1 MASGT
6 DPRPRLFQATDPA
19 SVAAFRFWFGV
30 VLSGEALRFLLSGKL
45 REDYLDTSYQFKY
58 YGFGWV
64 QTLPEPWLQGV
75 FVLLGACGLLV
86 AVGLWYRAA
95 SGLLFLC
102 FAYIF
107 LIEKARYLNHYY
119 LVILLAFLLAVLPV
133 DRGWSLDARR
143 RGEQRALPRWVLE
156 LLRAQI
162 GLVYFFAGIAKLN
175 ADWLR
180 ARPLLDW
187 LPERSNHPV
196 LGRLLEQDWNA
207 WAFSYGGLALDL
219 FCWPLLAWRRTRALT
234 FVFVLSFHLLNASI
248 FGIGMFPWM
257 MIGATTIFFEPG
269 WPRRLLRRPLPELTY
284 ELPKL
289 AARSGARAFFV
300 LYLAIQFALPLRH
313 WLYPGNVNWT
323 EEGHRFSWHMKL
335 RDKEASVTFRVT
347 DLAAGQTSF
356 ADPYV
361 DLKSWQLR
369 KMSGRP
375 DMIHQYALHLA
386 ERERSSPD
394 GPPLQ
399 VRVTCYCSL
408 NGRPRQLLID
418 PAVDLAAQPRG
429 YARAAW
435 ILPLKTPLLD
445 DL

>member
-1 MASGT
+1 MASHPE
-6 DPRPRLFQATDPA
+6 PRSRLFQATDPA
-19 SVAAFRFWFGV
+19 SVAAFRFWFGA
-30 VLSGEALRFLLSGKL
+30 VLCGEAVRFLLTGKL
-45 REDYLDTSYQFKY
+45 WEDYLDTSYQFKY

-64 QTLPEPWLQGV
+64 QTLPEPWMQGV
-75 FVLLGACGLLV
+75 FVLLGVCGLLV
-86 AVGLWYRAA
+86 AVGLWYRVA
-95 SGLLFLC
+95 SVLLFLC

-119 LVILLAFLLAVLPV
+119 LVVLLAFLLAVLPAN
-133 DRGWSLDARR
+133 RGWSLDAHRNK
-143 RGEQRALPRWVLE
+143 EPRALPRWVLE

-175 ADWLR
+175 GDWLR
-180 ARPLLDW
+180 ARPLLEW
-187 LPERSNHPV
+187 LPARADQHV
-196 LGRLLEQDWNA
+196 LGPLLEQDWNA
-207 WAFSYGGLALDL
+207 WVFSYGGLTLDL
-219 FCWPLLAWRRTRALT
+219 FCWPLLVWRRTRVVTFLLLLT
-234 FVFVLSFHLLNASI
+234 FHLLNASI

-269 WPRRLLRRPLPELTY
+269 WPRRLLRLPVPGFAYERPRR
-284 ELPKL
+284 
-289 AARSGARAFFV
+289 AARAVALVFFFG
-300 LYLAIQFALPLRH
+300 YLSIQFALPLRH

-335 RDKEASVTFRVT
+335 RDKEASVTFRIT
-347 DLAAGQTSF
+347 DLAAGQTRF

-386 ERERSSPD
+386 ERERSNPD
-394 GPPLQ
+394 GPPVQ

-429 YARAAW
+429 YARAEW
-435 ILPLKTPLLD
+435 ILPLTTPLMGD
-445 DL
+445 F